1 MWSII
6 NNQSLTILCGLLS
19 LVAVYLGILS
29 FRLSHQIGLLKTQL
43 QAAQAEQQLAFYD
56 YLTGLL
62 NRRGWD
68 RAVQMLGFKG
78 PQTLVML
85 DLDQFKQTNDRYGHR
100 IGDRV
105 LKEFA
110 DRLRIGFETSDS
122 VLARVGGEEFAIFST
137 QPSELLIEKVEL
149 WLKTLRGSPF
159 RDGQHSIVIRCSLG
173 VAQRTVRESIEDLQD
188 YCEFPE
194 LAFVSGLRLVESIED
209 WQDRADRALYEAKE
223 SGGNCVRLAR
233 SLP

>member
-1 MWSII
+1 MWSIT
-6 NNQSLTILCGLLS
+6 NNQSLAIFCGLLG

-56 YLTGLL
+56 FLTGLL

-68 RAVQMLGFKG
+68 RALRMLEATG

-100 IGDRV
+100 AGDRV

-110 DRLRIGFETSDS
+110 DRLRIGFETSGAI
-122 VLARVGGEEFAIFST
+122 LARVGGEEFAILSV
-137 QPSELLIEKVEL
+137 QPTDLLIESVEH
-149 WLKTLRGSPF
+149 WLETLRGSPF
-159 RDGQHSIVIRCSLG
+159 RDGLHSIVIRCSLG
-173 VAQRTVRESIEDLQD
+173 VAQRTED
-188 YCEFPE
+188 
-194 LAFVSGLRLVESIED
+194 ESIED
-209 WQDRADRALYEAKE
+209 WQDRADGALYKAKE
-223 SGGNCVRLAR
+223 SGGNCVRLA
-233 SLP
+233 

>member
-1 MWSII
+1 MWSIT
-6 NNQSLTILCGLLS
+6 NNQSLAIFCGLLG

-68 RAVQMLGFKG
+68 RAVQMLGCKG

-100 IGDRV
+100 TGDRV

-110 DRLRIGFETSDS
+110 DRLRIGFETSGS
-122 VLARVGGEEFAIFST
+122 VLARVGGEEFAIVSA
-137 QPSELLIEKVEL
+137 QPSELLIESVEL
-149 WLKTLRGSPF
+149 WLETQRGSPF
-159 RDGQHSIVIRCSLG
+159 RDGLHSIVIRCSLG
-173 VAQRTVRESIEDLQD
+173 VAQRTE
-188 YCEFPE
+188 
-194 LAFVSGLRLVESIED
+194 GESIED

-223 SGGNCVRLAR
+223 SGGNCVRL
-233 SLP
+233 SSMPI

>member
-6 NNQSLTILCGLLS
+6 NIQSLAILCGVLS
-19 LVAVYLGILS
+19 IVALYLGFLS
-29 FRLSHQIGLLKTQL
+29 FGLSQQIGWLKTQL
-43 QAAQAEQQLAFYD
+43 QVAQADQQLAFYD
-56 YLTGLL
+56 CLTGLL

-68 RAVQMLGFKG
+68 RAVQMLVPTIG
-78 PQTLVML
+78 PQSLVML

-100 IGDRV
+100 TGDRV

-122 VLARVGGEEFAIFST
+122 VLARVGGEEFAIVST

-149 WLKTLRGSPF
+149 WLDTLRGSPF
-159 RDGQHSIVIRCSLG
+159 RDGQRSIVIRCSLG
-173 VAQRTVRESIEDLQD
+173 VAQRTVGESN
-188 YCEFPE
+188 
-194 LAFVSGLRLVESIED
+194 ED

>member
-1 MWSII
+1 MWSIT
-6 NNQSLTILCGLLS
+6 NNQSLAIFCGLLG

-56 YLTGLL
+56 FLTGLL

-68 RAVQMLGFKG
+68 RALRMLEATG

-100 IGDRV
+100 AGDRV

-110 DRLRIGFETSDS
+110 DRLRIGFETSGAI
-122 VLARVGGEEFAIFST
+122 LARVGGEEFAILSA
-137 QPSELLIEKVEL
+137 QPSDLLIESVEH
-149 WLKTLRGSPF
+149 WLETLRGSPF
-159 RDGQHSIVIRCSLG
+159 RDGLHSIVIRCSLG
-173 VAQRTVRESIEDLQD
+173 VAQRTED
-188 YCEFPE
+188 
-194 LAFVSGLRLVESIED
+194 ESIED
-209 WQDRADRALYEAKE
+209 WQDRADGALYKAKE
-223 SGGNCVRLAR
+223 SGGNCVRLA
-233 SLP
+233 

>member
-1 MWSII
+1 
-6 NNQSLTILCGLLS
+6 
-19 LVAVYLGILS
+19 
-29 FRLSHQIGLLKTQL
+29 
-43 QAAQAEQQLAFYD
+43 
-56 YLTGLL
+56 
-62 NRRGWD
+62 
-68 RAVQMLGFKG
+68 
-78 PQTLVML
+78 ML

-100 IGDRV
+100 TGDRV

-122 VLARVGGEEFAIFST
+122 VLARVGGEEFAIFSA
-137 QPSELLIEKVEL
+137 QPLERLNEKVEL
-149 WLKTLRGSPF
+149 WLETLRGSPF

-173 VAQRTVRESIEDLQD
+173 VAQRTV
-188 YCEFPE
+188 
-194 LAFVSGLRLVESIED
+194 VESIEE

>member
-1 MWSII
+1 MWSMT
-6 NNQSLTILCGLLS
+6 NNQSLAVLCGLLS
-19 LVAVYLGILS
+19 LVALYFGIRS
-29 FRLSHQIGLLKTQL
+29 FRLSQQVGLLKTQL
-43 QAAQAEQQLAFYD
+43 QLAQGNQELAFYD
-56 YLTGLL
+56 FLTGLL

-68 RAVQMLGFKG
+68 RAMQMLVPSTR

-100 IGDRV
+100 TGDRV

-122 VLARVGGEEFAIFST
+122 VLARVGGEEFAIFLA
-137 QPSELLIEKVEL
+137 QPSERLTEKVEL
-149 WLKTLRGSPF
+149 WLETLRGSPF

-173 VAQRTVRESIEDLQD
+173 VAQRTV
-188 YCEFPE
+188 
-194 LAFVSGLRLVESIED
+194 AESIED